1 VLAGVMLAPVFH
13 IVLERFHLEPPEE
26 GTTHGAS

>member
-13 IVLERFHLEPPEE
+13 IVLERFHLEPPEDATSK
-26 GTTHGAS
+26 GSS